1 MDGYISD
8 LNGDPD
14 KQVFHHSCL
23 GCYVLRESHE
33 QGSEVCHHM
42 HLGHC
47 IGGQNHDEGRM
58 NV

>member
-1 MDGYISD
+1 MGDYTLD

-14 KQVFHHSCL
+14 KHVFHHNCQ
-23 GCYVLRESHE
+23 GCYVRGESHE
-33 QGSEVCHHM
+33 QGNEVCHHM

-47 IGGQNHDEGRM
+47 TGVQNHDEDRM